1 LHRTEVQFW
10 NFAFQDFIP
19 AEVSSMDRKQ
29 LSRRDFMRGTAAA
42 TGAIFGA
49 RTVVLEPGPLEAS
62 PCPVPPSDR
71 VSFGLVGVGIE
82 GSGLLKTT
90 LQIPGVECAAAADLY
105 DGHLGLAKEIMGEQ
119 PVTTTRRYRELL
131 ENKDID
137 CIICATPDHW
147 HKQVVIDC
155 CNAGKD
161 VYCEKPMSHGVS
173 EGYEMVA
180 AEQKTRRIVQVG
192 SQRVSSTIFA
202 KAKELVSGGA
212 IGDIYLVEASM
223 GRNGEFTALRWP
235 PPPDLS
241 PQTLDWE
248 TWLGPAPKIPFNPLH
263 FSSWRMWYTYGSGIA
278 GDLFV
283 HLLSGI
289 YFALGIQQPPQRALA
304 VGGQYK
310 WKDERDIPDIHCCLY
325 EHPQLVINMRVTV
338 NTDTGDNT
346 KFLGTR
352 GTIEI
357 HGKELILATQDD
369 KDHQPSHYI
378 RTFPKS
384 FREEFA
390 RKWHEEND
398 AIVARNVSET
408 TTYLGTA
415 DINDTKPHLVNFFD
429 AVRARRR
436 VVEDTTF
443 GNIVSIACH
452 MANYSYVHKG
462 VAVWDASS
470 KTIRG

>member
-1 LHRTEVQFW
+1 MIK
-10 NFAFQDFIP
+10 N
-19 AEVSSMDRKQ
+19 Q
-29 LSRRDFMRGTAAA
+29 LSRRDFMRATAGAA
-42 TGAIFGA
+42 GATLAA
-49 RTVVLEPGPLEAS
+49 RTILLDPSPLEAS
-62 PCPVPPSDR
+62 PNAVPPSDR
-71 VSFGLVGVGIE
+71 LHYGLVGVGIE
-82 GSGLLKTT
+82 GGGLLKTMI
-90 LQIPGVECAAAADLY
+90 QIPGAECAAAADLY
-105 DGHLGLAKEIMGEQ
+105 DGRLGLAKEIMGDK
-119 PVTTTRRYRELL
+119 PVVTTRRYQELL

-147 HKQVVIDC
+147 HRQVVIDS

-180 AEQKTRRIVQVG
+180 AEQKSKRIVQVG
-192 SQRVSSTIFA
+192 SQRVSSTLFA
-202 KAKELVSGGA
+202 KAKELISEGT

-241 PQTLDWE
+241 PQTLDWD
-248 TWLGPAPKIPFNPLH
+248 TWLGTAPKIPFNPLH
-263 FSSWRMWYTYGSGIA
+263 FSSWRMWYAYGSGIA

-289 YFALGIQQPPQRALA
+289 YFALGIQQPPRRALA
-304 VGGQYK
+304 VGGQFK

-338 NTDTGDNT
+338 DTETGDNT

-369 KDHQPSHYI
+369 KDHQPSYYI
-378 RTFPKS
+378 QTFPKN

-390 RKWHEEND
+390 QKWHEEND

-408 TTYLGTA
+408 TTYRGTA
-415 DINDTKPHLVNFFD
+415 DINDTKPHLANFFD

-443 GNIVSIACH
+443 GNTVSIACH
-452 MANYSYVHKG
+452 MANYSYVKKT
-462 VAVWDASS
+462 AALWDASS
-470 KTIRG
+470 RTIRG